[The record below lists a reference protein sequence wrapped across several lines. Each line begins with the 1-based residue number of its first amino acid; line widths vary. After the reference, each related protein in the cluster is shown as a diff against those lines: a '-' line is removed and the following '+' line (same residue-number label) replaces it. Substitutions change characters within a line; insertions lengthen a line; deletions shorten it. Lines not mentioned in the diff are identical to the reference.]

1 MNVFEITAE
10 SPAYEKLVEVWS
22 LGEIWQPAWP
32 ELEQL
37 IEAPVNKNLGICA
50 SRLMLAD
57 VPEHL
62 GRFFTQRDNNGFKKA
77 KMNSEIHKKFME
89 IVDKYQLK
97 DTRLQDVAFVL
108 GTAWHR
114 GTETY
119 YPPMNGKYYF
129 ETERQIENNIGLHP
143 IAEAAF
149 LRLRA
154 GWMETNEKEAQHE

>member
-62 GRFFTQRDNNGFKKA
+62 DRFLR
-77 KMNSEIHKKFME
+77 SEIITDSKRRK
-89 IVDKYQLK
+89 
-97 DTRLQDVAFVL
+97 
-108 GTAWHR
+108 
-114 GTETY
+114 
-119 YPPMNGKYYF
+119 
-129 ETERQIENNIGLHP
+129 
-143 IAEAAF
+143 
-149 LRLRA
+149 
-154 GWMETNEKEAQHE
+154 

>member
-10 SPAYEKLVEVWS
+10 SPAYEKLVEVWT

-32 ELEQL
+32 ELKQL
-37 IEAPVNKNLGICA
+37 IEAPVNKNLGICT

-62 GRFFTQRDNNGFKKA
+62 DRFFTQRDNNGFKKA
-77 KMNSEIHKKFME
+77 KMNSEIHKKFIE
-89 IVDKYQLK
+89 IVEKYQLK